1 MSGIIRFLLIIGA
14 ILLFFYMIKR
24 IRQSKVKIEASIF
37 WLVFSVLLI
46 FMGIFSP
53 VVYWVSDL
61 LGFQSPISFVFL
73 TIIFILIVKNFFMTI
88 QISQLEHKVDE
99 LTQRI
104 AIDRK
109 NDNDMLYKNGE

>member
-1 MSGIIRFLLIIGA
+1 MSGIIRILLIIGA
-14 ILLFFYMIKR
+14 ILLFLYMIKK
-24 IRQSKVKIEASIF
+24 IRQSKVKIEALIF
-37 WLVFSVLLI
+37 WLAFSILLI
-46 FMGIFSP
+46 FMGIFSS

-73 TIIFILIVKNFFMTI
+73 VIIFILIVKNFFMTI

-109 NDNDMLYKNGE
+109 RDNDSLRKDGE

>member
-1 MSGIIRFLLIIGA
+1 MSGIIRILLIIGA
-14 ILLFFYMIKR
+14 IALLFFMIKK
-24 IRQSKVKIEASIF
+24 IRQSKVKIEALIF
-37 WLVFSVLLI
+37 WLAFAVLLV

-53 VVYWVSDL
+53 VVYWISGVF
-61 LGFQSPISFVFL
+61 GFQSPISFVFL
-73 TIIFILIVKNFFMTI
+73 MIIFILIVKNFFMTI

-109 NDNDMLYKNGE
+109 DDYDVMHKDEK